1 MRKLLWVIV
10 GLSLFASAAGAQE
23 IAFLDS
29 LQHASFNFFWYE
41 ANPVNGLI
49 KDRSQGWSPASI
61 ASTGFGLSAI
71 GVGVDHGWITRP
83 QGADRVE
90 RTLQTFWRGPQGTAV
105 SGMIGYKGLFYHFLD
120 MTTATRTWTCE
131 LSSIDT
137 ALLLAGILDARQYFD
152 GVDPA
157 EEHIRAL
164 ADSINGRVDWQW
176 MQNGSQG
183 IAMGWLPESG
193 FSTFGLWFG
202 YNEAMIM
209 YLLAIGSPT
218 YPIPATAWN
227 YWLSG
232 YKWRNHYGYWFVE
245 FPPLFGHQ
253 YSHCWVDFRNLQD
266 AYMRFYATYYPDQAY
281 GMTYFENSR
290 RATYAQRAYCTANP
304 GGWTGYSDVMWGLT
318 ACDGPDA
325 YPPYHGYIARGAPP
339 AANDDGT
346 IAPTAAAGAIAFA
359 PEIVVPTLQN
369 MWENYP
375 NSRHMYGLRDAFNLT
390 ANWWDTDVIG
400 IDQGPIVLMIEN
412 YRTESVWD
420 RCMQIP
426 AITLGL
432 SRAGFLPAVDVEGPG
447 PSAGVAIELAQNDPN
462 PFRGATT
469 IRYRL
474 PQAGP
479 VRLTLYDARGRR
491 VAALVDEVRPAGE
504 HVARLEAARL
514 ASGVYTY
521 RLEAGGEA
529 VVKKCVHL
537 RP

>member
-1 MRKLLWVIV
+1 MRKFLWVII
-10 GLSLFASAAGAQE
+10 GLSLTASAAGAQE
-23 IAFLDS
+23 FAFLDS

-71 GVGVDHGWITRP
+71 GVGVDHGWITRE

-105 SGMIGYKGLFYHFLD
+105 SGVIGYKGLFYHFLD

-152 GVDPA
+152 SEGAA
-157 EEHIRAL
+157 ETHIRAL
-164 ADSINGRVDWQW
+164 ADSINQRVDWQW
-176 MQNGSQG
+176 MMNGNQLLM
-183 IAMGWLPESG
+183 MGWLPESG
-193 FSTFGLWFG
+193 FSTFGVWYG

-218 YPIPATAWN
+218 YPIPGTAWN

-232 YKWRNHYGYWFVE
+232 YKWRTHYGYSFVE

-253 YSHCWVDFRNLQD
+253 YSHCWVDFRDLQD
-266 AYMRFYATYYPDQAY
+266 AYMRYVAQYQPTGY

-290 RATYAQRAYCTANP
+290 RATLAQQAYCMANP
-304 GGWTGYSDVMWGLT
+304 GGWTGYGELMWGLT
-318 ACDGPDA
+318 ACDGPG
-325 YPPYHGYIARGAPP
+325 YSPYYSYIARGAPP

-346 IAPTAAAGAIAFA
+346 IAPTAVGGSIAFA
-359 PEIVVPTLQN
+359 PEICIPTLQN

-375 NSRHMYGLRDAFNLT
+375 NTRHMYGLRDAFNLT

-400 IDQGPIVLMIEN
+400 IDQGPFVLMIEN
-412 YRTESVWD
+412 YRTASVWD

-426 AITLGL
+426 EIQLGL
-432 SRAGFLPAVDVEGPG
+432 SRAGFLPAVDVETPAPPGPG
-447 PSAGVAIELAQNDPN
+447 VALELAQNDPN

-491 VAALVDEVRPAGE
+491 VAALVDDVRPAGE
-504 HVARLEAARL
+504 HVARLEAAQL